1 MLCCSKSGGGRNM
14 KMRNYILVLAAVL
27 VAMAAC
33 TNDKGVV
40 DFKSDRKTINI
51 GASGGVEKVHISSN
65 DEWVVSVAPQ
75 QEGENEGAPNPWIT
89 VSPANGR
96 GSVTCDFI
104 IDSALTTKPRSAVV
118 RIQNVATNVEQRI
131 TINQLGYT
139 YNLEVDDN
147 VVEVKKFAEYGK
159 RYFDVT
165 VKTNFDFDV
174 YIPQSAQHWVSR
186 EPASKLG
193 EAYQLNLNRGVRPRE
208 VKVRFNWKI
217 NNSAEVRLADIKFV
231 PKSTI
236 DIERNDV
243 LNVMQEAAEPIIPE
257 TRSGDSL
264 ALLNI
269 ANTMQCW
276 NPYDTSVS
284 MDSWSGIT
292 LWEERMEGCKP
303 EWVGRVKRVE
313 IFLCN
318 SYEGLP
324 YEVRYLTAAEEI
336 YIFSNENSMLKSI
349 NLGEDILELK
359 NLKRLTVG
367 AFGLNKLPDNFAMPN
382 LEYLDLGSNNFQRIP
397 DVINPTN
404 LPKLRAL
411 VMNAEQRHAVSD
423 LSNTVY
429 PTEELGGLIEE
440 DKFPERLLLWG
451 LDTLVLSVNYLHGE
465 LPSFEGRSDVPV
477 WTEEEVIAAD
487 TLPRELIGV
496 PKIMPTTKTFRINHN
511 RLSGEVPKWLMMHPA
526 LDWWVP
532 FSLIFP
538 QEGRYSDG
546 TKAGFSNEPP
556 SLVDY
561 YKNWYP
567 NKKLANT
574 VEEEIPEEE
583 GIITK

>member
-1 MLCCSKSGGGRNM
+1 M
-14 KMRNYILVLAAVL
+14 KKNYILILAIAL
-27 VAMAAC
+27 MASVAC
-33 TNDKGVV
+33 VNDQTV
-40 DFKSDRKTINI
+40 DFGTDRKEIAI
-51 GASGGVEKVHISSN
+51 GANGGVEKIRISSE
-65 DEWVVSVAPQ
+65 DEWYASVGL
-75 QEGENEGAPNPWIT
+75 QEDGTPFPWIT

-96 GSVTCDFI
+96 GSVTCEI
-104 IDSALTTKPRSAVV
+104 KIDSALTVQPRRAKVLIHNRKDNTLTKS
-118 RIQNVATNVEQRI
+118 IE
-131 TINQLGYT
+131 INQEGYA
-139 YNLEVDDN
+139 YKLEVDN
-147 VVEVKKFAEYGK
+147 SNIEVKKYADYGK
-159 RYFDVT
+159 RFFDVV
-165 VKTNFDFDV
+165 VKTNFDFNV
-174 YIPQSAQHWVSR
+174 EIPQSAQHWVSL
-186 EPASKLG
+186 EPTSKLG
-193 EAYQLNLNRGVRPRE
+193 QAYQLNLNRGTRPRE

-231 PKSTI
+231 PKEEISVAYN
-236 DIERNDV
+236 DILSV
-243 LNVMQEAAEPIIPE
+243 KQEAAEPIIPD
-257 TRSGDSL
+257 TRAGDSL

-276 NPYDTSVS
+276 SQYDTSVS

-367 AFGLNKLPDNFAMPN
+367 AFGLSELPSNFAMPN
-382 LEYLDLGSNNFQRIP
+382 LEYLDLGSNNFQRVP
-397 DVINPTN
+397 SVINKEN

-411 VMNAEQRHAVSD
+411 VLNAEQRHAVSD

-429 PTEELGGLIEE
+429 PTAELGGLIEE
-440 DKFPERLLLWG
+440 EKFPEDLLLWG

-511 RLSGEVPKWLMMHPA
+511 RLSGEIPKWLMMHPA

-556 SLVDY
+556 SLVEY

-567 NKKLANT
+567 NKKLANS
-574 VEEEIPEEE
+574 VEEDTSTDES
-583 GIITK
+583 GTITK